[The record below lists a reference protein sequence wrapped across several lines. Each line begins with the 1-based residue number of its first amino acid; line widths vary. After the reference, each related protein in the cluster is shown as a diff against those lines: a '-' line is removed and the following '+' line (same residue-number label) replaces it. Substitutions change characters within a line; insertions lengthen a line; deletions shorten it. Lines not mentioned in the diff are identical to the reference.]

1 MSAPVFL
8 TTISLVLGTVL
19 AVFALRALA
28 QMRQARAAQIDAE
41 AWRRIAQQAAE
52 AESATAASL
61 AAVQS
66 ALTQIQARLAAVET
80 ILKAVE

>member
-8 TTISLVLGTVL
+8 TTITLVLGTVL
-19 AVFALRALA
+19 GVFALRALA

-61 AAVQS
+61 AGVQV